1 MFHQEDGDACKWSL
15 CIVMLRHAKTIIRKT
30 RWDLPRSQKLRKV
43 WKWGT
48 PASKNCSCLS
58 DYLFIFFEKVWNIHN
73 IQMPL
78 AGAGKMIHSW
88 SKLELCGHGTQVN
101 HVVPHGL
108 LIWHSHACKRM
119 LRLHVTRE
127 KEGPQN
133 MLQACDFQ
141 SHCWWLSHTKNMSIG
156 ARIIIYH
163 NRPNCLFPSNRQQ
176 KTCLEPTINSCLLS
190 FPAVNF
196 SETLQL

>member
-1 MFHQEDGDACKWSL
+1 MGLAKVSKTAKGMEVRDTSIQEL
-15 CIVMLRHAKTIIRKT
+15 F
-30 RWDLPRSQKLRKV
+30 
-43 WKWGT
+43 
-48 PASKNCSCLS
+48 LS
-58 DYLFIFFEKVWNIHN
+58 IWLSFYLFRKGMEHP
-73 IQMPL
+73 QHSD
-78 AGAGKMIHSW
+78 AASRCRQMIHSW

>member
-1 MFHQEDGDACKWSL
+1 
-15 CIVMLRHAKTIIRKT
+15 MLRQ
-30 RWDLPRSQKLRKV
+30 SFGKLDATCQ
-43 WKWGT
+43 GL
-48 PASKNCSCLS
+48 KNCERYGSEGHQHPRTVLVYLTILLS
-58 DYLFIFFEKVWNIHN
+58 FSKRYGTSTTEAASRC
-73 IQMPL
+73 Q
-78 AGAGKMIHSW
+78 
-88 SKLELCGHGTQVN
+88 KLELCGHGTQVN

-133 MLQACDFQ
+133 MLQACNFQ

-156 ARIIIYH
+156 TRIITYH

-176 KTCLEPTINSCLLS
+176 KICLEPTINSCLLS